1 MCPDQGM
8 RLRVNAPTAAGS
20 QTQLTAYQALLDLPE
35 EHHKNLWGTQTY
47 YRAFS
52 LVNSGR
58 KLEQDLFEG
67 LHDEFSGTDTA

>member
-1 MCPDQGM
+1 MQA
-8 RLRVNAPTAAGS
+8 VS
-20 QTQLTAYQALLDLPE
+20 FHKTQLAAYQALLALPE

-67 LHDEFSGTDTA
+67 LHDDVADTDMA